1 MPSAHLDFVQ
11 RTLRRAIFLPV
22 IGAVLIGAVFLI
34 MIQRLLW
41 ESDRLNRSEE
51 VITSAEQI
59 RQLAVDMET
68 GVRGYFLSNDRSF
81 LEPYD
86 RASRAIPPLLIR
98 LDGLVADNP
107 IQRRRLKLI
116 AADVA
121 EWQRHA
127 DQMIR
132 SHAVKQELE
141 VGKSLMDRVRRDFAE
156 FLEAEH
162 ALSVQR
168 ARRVRTTTVGVV
180 LITIL
185 LAAIA
190 ATVLVIFIRRDLRDL
205 SKRYESALE
214 SSEHAATVKDR
225 LLAAVSHELRTPLT
239 SILGWSTLLRS
250 HSADEE
256 TTRLALASIEQ
267 SARLQSR
274 LVEDLID
281 VSRANAGKLRVE
293 MAEIDLRQVLHLAL
307 ENIKPA
313 ADAKG
318 LTISHSFG
326 DEGLWILGDATRLQ
340 QVVGNLLSNSVRFT
354 PAGGNINVTASRH
367 DGHAEVRVRDTGAG
381 IDGGFLPHI
390 FEPFA
395 QEREP
400 SQRSMGLGLGLAIA
414 RRIVE
419 LHGGAIE
426 AKSDGPG
433 HGAEFT
439 IRFPIAGRTAGR

>member
-1 MPSAHLDFVQ
+1 MPSAHLDFVR
-11 RTLRRAIFLPV
+11 RTLRRAVLLPV
-22 IGAVLIGAVFLI
+22 IGAALIVVVFLI

-41 ESDRLNRSEE
+41 ESDRLNQSEE
-51 VITSAEQI
+51 VITTAEQV

-68 GVRGYFLSNDRSF
+68 GVRGYLLSNDRSF

-86 RASRAIPPLLIR
+86 RSSRAFAPLLVR

-107 IQRRRLKLI
+107 SKRHRVKLI

-132 SHAVKQELE
+132 SRAVKQELA
-141 VGKSLMDRVRRDFAE
+141 VGKSLMDRAQTDFAE
-156 FLEAEH
+156 FLEAER
-162 ALSVQR
+162 ALSIER
-168 ARRVRTTTVGVV
+168 ARRVRTTTVSVV

-205 SKRYESALE
+205 SQRYESALE
-214 SSEHAATVKDR
+214 SSEHVAAVKDR
-225 LLAAVSHELRTPLT
+225 LLASVSHELRTPLT

-250 HSADEE
+250 HGADAE

-281 VSRANAGKLRVE
+281 VSRATAGKLRVE

-307 ENIKPA
+307 ETIKPA

-318 LTISHSFG
+318 VTVSHSIG

-340 QVVGNLLSNSVRFT
+340 QVVGNLMSNSVRFT
-354 PAGGNINVTASRH
+354 PAGGDINMMASRH
-367 DGHAEVRVRDTGAG
+367 NGYAEVSVRDTGAG
-381 IDGGFLPHI
+381 IDRDFLPHV

-395 QEREP
+395 QEREA
-400 SQRSMGLGLGLAIA
+400 SQRSMGLGLGLAIS

-419 LHGGAIE
+419 LHGGTIE
-426 AKSDGPG
+426 ARSDGPG

-439 IRFPIAGRTAGR
+439 VRFPIVARTTA